1 MTPSVR
7 GVLITI
13 VAAVAAGFAGVW
25 VGTKVFVQA
34 QRQPPLHALVHE
46 RLDLSA
52 EQRARIESL
61 EEAFTARKQA
71 LELEMRSANA
81 ELASAIREEHGYGPR
96 VTAAVER
103 FHGAMGRMQTE
114 TIAHIFAMREVLD
127 EAQKATFDDTVVAAL
142 TADPQ

>member
-1 MTPSVR
+1 MTPSLR
-7 GVLITI
+7 GLLITI

-61 EEAFTARKQA
+61 EATFTTRKQA
-71 LELEMRSANA
+71 LELEMRAANA
-81 ELASAIREEHGYGPR
+81 ELAASIREEHGYGPR

-127 EAQKATFDDTVVAAL
+127 EAQKAIFDDTVVAAL